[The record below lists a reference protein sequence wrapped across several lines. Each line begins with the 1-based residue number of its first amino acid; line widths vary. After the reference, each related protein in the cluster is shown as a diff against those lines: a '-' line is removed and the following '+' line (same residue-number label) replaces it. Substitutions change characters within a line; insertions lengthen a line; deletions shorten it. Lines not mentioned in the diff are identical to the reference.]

1 MVNGQWSTVILLL
14 SYVATFFLL
23 ATTIKVVHRGA
34 MRVLVLVVVV
44 ATNTIQIVYVSISDA
59 VTAPLLVRMLWSG
72 RMQ

>member
-34 MRVLVLVVVV
+34 MRC
-44 ATNTIQIVYVSISDA
+44 AGAGGGGGNKHNTNSIC
-59 VTAPLLVRMLWSG
+59 
-72 RMQ
+72 